1 MKTEMREKTKRRAVW
16 GGGLSV
22 LALGLYVLSGSVK
35 LQEPGLTEPGQPESG
50 ALSSAAPRALE
61 AGLALSA
68 ETDNQQLGGDLPLD
82 AGMHQ
87 TEHVQWGGQT
97 LEVMAHELVV
107 RFSPALSDAGRTQLL
122 AQLGARVL
130 EEQGAYVRLKLNPDV
145 SILTAQQRLAQTEG
159 VSLARPNV
167 VMSGAANKCNTT
179 GSYYGYQW
187 HLNRF
192 NHATTCANQN
202 DDPTPVTV
210 AVLDTGVA
218 YESYG
223 GYVKASSLTGVP
235 VVNPYDFVNEDSH
248 ANDDHQH
255 GTHVATTILG
265 MGSINGVTPG
275 ASLMPVKVLDANNKG
290 NEFDL
295 AQGLNWAVSKGAK
308 IINMSLSFPKGYT
321 PSGLL
326 QEAVSRA
333 SEAGIL
339 MIASTGNAGTE
350 GVPYPAAFR
359 EVLSVGATRMKR
371 MSGGVVVDE
380 LASYSNYGPGIDLVA
395 PGGSLQYDANLD
407 GWPDGIL
414 AQSIRYQ
421 APSQTSYFFYSGTSQ
436 AAALVSGVATWMMAT
451 GASASLTRDALLQTA
466 TDLGEQGYDTLYG
479 QGLVNLNAAVSFI
492 AAQTPTLTPG
502 LYVNILPVMYKYA
515 GSEYAVARVR
525 VTRETGTPV
534 ANARI
539 YGTWTGAASSYV
551 TAVTDNQG
559 YLTVSSP
566 WVADD
571 ADGSLFALEIYTIID
586 PATGRRVK
594 PKESYYMS
602 RGLSALLQGALDAY
616 QTEESLIAFEVLPSD
631 TSLHSIFN
639 ASRLARS
646 FSVKALG
653 PTFGTP
659 GIGITF
665 SPDFI
670 PGLED
675 MSLPSQALT
684 ISFGGPLAFGY
695 GVSSSG
701 TVITYSGG
709 VGLATIGFSRG
720 VGIRSLTFGISG
732 GVGIASLSLSS
743 IRMDVSLITGMSAD
757 GSAAELVRSEEP
769 GSFLNAN
776 IALSGEGV
784 LFSLNDTRFAA
795 NSIDTASMEAMLV
808 VTAQGEEGSLMD
820 VEMGMVEGAFELGE
834 ELPTGLITE
843 E

>member
-1 MKTEMREKTKRRAVW
+1 MKTEMREQTKRRVVW

-35 LQEPGLTEPGQPESG
+35 LQELGPTEPGQPESS
-50 ALSSAAPRALE
+50 AYSSAAPRAVE
-61 AGLALSA
+61 AGMALSA
-68 ETDNQQLGGDLPLD
+68 QATHEPAGGELPAD
-82 AGMHQ
+82 AGMHE
-87 TEHVQWGGQT
+87 TEVVSWGGQQ

-107 RFSPALSDAGRTQLL
+107 RFSPALSSLGRAQLL
-122 AQLGARVL
+122 AQVGARVL
-130 EEQGAYVRLKLNPDV
+130 EEQGAFVRLKLDPHV
-145 SILTAQQRLAQTEG
+145 SILTAQQRLAHAEG
-159 VSLARPNV
+159 VSMARPNV
-167 VMSGAANKCNTT
+167 VMTGAANKCNTS

-187 HLNRF
+187 HLARF

-202 DDPTPVTV
+202 NDPTAVTV

-218 YESYG
+218 YEVYG
-223 GYVKASSLTGVP
+223 GYTKASSLTGVSI
-235 VVNPYDFVNEDSH
+235 VNPYDFVNEDTH

-275 ASLMPVKVLDANNKG
+275 ASLMPIKVLDANNKG

-295 AQGLNWAVSKGAK
+295 AQGLNWAVTKGAK
-308 IINMSLSFPKGYT
+308 LVNMSLSFPRGYT

-326 QEAVSRA
+326 QEAISRA
-333 SEAGIL
+333 SEAGVL
-339 MIASTGNAGTE
+339 MIASTGNSGLE
-350 GVPYPAAFR
+350 GIPYPAAFR

-380 LASYSNYGPGIDLVA
+380 LASYSNYGPGVDLVA

-414 AQSIRYQ
+414 AQSIHYQ
-421 APSQTSYFFYSGTSQ
+421 NPAQTSYFFYSGTSQ
-436 AAALVSGVATWMMAT
+436 AAATVTGVATWMMAT

-466 TDLGEQGYDTLYG
+466 TDLGEQGYDTDYG

-492 AAQTPTLTPG
+492 ASQTPTLTPG
-502 LYVNILPVMYKYA
+502 LYVNILPVMYKSA
-515 GSEYAVARVR
+515 GYEYAVARVR
-525 VTRETGTPV
+525 VTRETGVPV

-539 YGTWTGAASSYV
+539 YGSWTGAASSYL
-551 TAVTDNQG
+551 TAVTDSQG

-566 WVADD
+566 AVYDD
-571 ADGSLFALEIYTIID
+571 ADGSIFALEIYTVID

-594 PKESYYMS
+594 PKESYYLS
-602 RGLSALLQGALDAY
+602 RGLAALLQGALDSY
-616 QTEESLIAFEVLPSD
+616 QTEGTLIAFEVLPSD
-631 TSLHSIFN
+631 TSLHTFFN
-639 ASRLARS
+639 ASKLTRS

-665 SPDFI
+665 TPDFV

-675 MSLPSQALT
+675 MSLPFQSLT

-695 GVSSSG
+695 GISDSG

-720 VGIRSLTFGISG
+720 VGIRSISFGFSG
-732 GVGIASLSLSS
+732 GVGVASFALSA
-743 IRMDVSLITGMSAD
+743 IRMDASLITGMSAD
-757 GSAAELVRSEEP
+757 GSPAELVRSEEP
-769 GSFLNAN
+769 SSFLAAN
-776 IALSGEGV
+776 SALSGEGV

-795 NSIDTASMEAMLV
+795 NSVDTASMEAVLV
-808 VTAQGEEGSLMD
+808 VGAQSEAEAIMDAELGMIEG
-820 VEMGMVEGAFELGE
+820 VFELGDV
-834 ELPTGLITE
+834 PPGDLITE